1 MVFAPDLF
9 RGKPWKE
16 IDESGLNKNGE
27 TFEEWRTGH
36 PEQRVSVDI
45 RAAAAALREQYGVS
59 STCIFGQCFGGG
71 RALEATARSYPN
83 DTMDDV
89 DGSIGP
95 THVNPSTCIAW
106 YPTRYDASSLFGSDR
121 KRTDDRNTSDVSI
134 MAVFAEN
141 DTIPG
146 ATSNDA
152 AKLKSCLEEDN
163 RAKDH
168 MVKVSLQLI
177 NCQRWKTYF
186 SETFFFTNF
195 YF

>member
-1 MVFAPDLF
+1 MKGASEEPPSIRRSHRELAATASQADQAQE
-9 RGKPWKE
+9 RE
-16 IDESGLNKNGE
+16 AEGE
-27 TFEEWRTGH
+27 AA
-36 PEQRVSVDI
+36 RVPLA

-163 RAKDH
+163 RSKDH

-177 NCQRWKTYF
+177 NCLRWKTYF